1 MKDSKEADAVLKE
14 LCGEGNGS
22 FWKEHYAHVE
32 QILSVA
38 MPIIR
43 KIQENTYVMDSYQR
57 LPLSDGNN
65 VYSIPFS
72 LNSALETDGSSL
84 YASIEKDV
92 LLDAINKSW
101 MNSLW
106 VSVFHFGKNELR
118 LY

>member
-1 MKDSKEADAVLKE
+1 MLKE
-14 LCGEGNGS
+14 LCGEGNDS

-84 YASIEKDV
+84 YASIENMYC
-92 LLDAINKSW
+92 LMLSTN
-101 MNSLW
+101 
-106 VSVFHFGKNELR
+106 HG
-118 LY
+118 

>member
-1 MKDSKEADAVLKE
+1 MDSRKYSN
-14 LCGEGNGS
+14 LCDDSIDS
-22 FWKEHYAHVE
+22 FRNEIYG
-32 QILSVA
+32 
-38 MPIIR
+38 IR

-72 LNSALETDGSSL
+72 LNSALETDGSSI
-84 YASIEKDV
+84 YASVEKYV